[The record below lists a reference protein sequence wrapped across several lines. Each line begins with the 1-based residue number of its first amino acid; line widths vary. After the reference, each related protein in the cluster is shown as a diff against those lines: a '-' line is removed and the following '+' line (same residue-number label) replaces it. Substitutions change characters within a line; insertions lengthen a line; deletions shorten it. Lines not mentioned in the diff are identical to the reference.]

1 MTPAQAIA
9 RARRV
14 LEQRTTQDAPRRLK
28 ALDNAAD
35 DFASATGVR
44 AYVLALKVL
53 ELAQIE
59 AIHYAALVAAE
70 QRSRRAQA
78 AGQARAAAYAD
89 IDVAAVRAWANE
101 QGLDVP
107 QSGRYLPPAV
117 LTAYRAAHG
126 TLPAPRRRRRARKA
140 GQ

>member
-1 MTPAQAIA
+1 MTPAQTIA

-14 LEQRTTQDAPRRLK
+14 LEQRTTKDAPHRLK

-44 AYVLALKVL
+44 AYVLAL
-53 ELAQIE
+53 AQIE
-59 AIHYAALVAAE
+59 AIHYAALVDAE